1 MEQQNMFYAC
11 TVQYEL
17 YLNSCVNCANINGG
31 RNNIAVANAMI
42 NFYNFKYEPE
52 DLNYCD

>member
-31 RNNIAVANAMI
+31 RNNIAEANAMI